1 MFYVNVMDVND
12 NRFKFSSFVYN
23 VIIDEDLVLGFIVM
37 KFLVIDVDIG
47 VNGKVIYKLSF
58 Y

>member
-12 NRFKFSSFVYN
+12 NRFKFSSFMYN

>member
-12 NRFKFSSFVYN
+12 SRFKFSSFVYN

-47 VNGKVIYKLSF
+47 VNG
-58 Y
+58 

>member
-1 MFYVNVMDVND
+1 MDVND

>member
-47 VNGKVIYKLSF
+47 VNGKVVYKLSF